1 MPWIRSEPFSRARI
15 ATRSRDGDALG
26 LGAGLVDALV
36 EGDADGCGDGASAVV
51 IVDVHAATARSNRA
65 MLVERGRE
73 PTVRR

>member
-1 MPWIRSEPFSRARI
+1 V
-15 ATRSRDGDALG
+15 LG

-51 IVDVHAATARSNRA
+51 TVDVHAATAKSNKA
-65 MLVERGRE
+65 MQLERGRE

>member
-1 MPWIRSEPFSRARI
+1 MPWIRSEPFSRGRTT
-15 ATRSRDGDALG
+15 TRSGDVDALG
-26 LGAGLVDALV
+26 LGAGLVDALF

-51 IVDVHAATARSNRA
+51 TVDVHAATARRNRA

>member
-1 MPWIRSEPFSRARI
+1 MPWIRSEPFSRGRTT
-15 ATRSRDGDALG
+15 TRSGDVDAPG
-26 LGAGLVDALV
+26 LAAGLVDALV

-51 IVDVHAATARSNRA
+51 TVDVHAATARSNRA

>member
-1 MPWIRSEPFSRARI
+1 VPWIRSEPFSRGRI
-15 ATRSRDGDALG
+15 TTRSGEVVALG

-36 EGDADGCGDGASAVV
+36 EGDPDGCGDGASAVV
-51 IVDVHAATARSNRA
+51 TVDVHAATAKSNRA